1 MGKQNYFG
9 RRARVDDPQ
18 PRTGTVVRNDDEVS
32 VLIRWDNDAT
42 TAGLSWHKVAEIV
55 GEVIVVAPE
64 ATPTMHQVAQAAKQA
79 ALPPLIGGLPA

>member
-32 VLIRWDNDAT
+32 VLIRWDNDA
-42 TAGLSWHKVAEIV
+42 
-55 GEVIVVAPE
+55 VAPE